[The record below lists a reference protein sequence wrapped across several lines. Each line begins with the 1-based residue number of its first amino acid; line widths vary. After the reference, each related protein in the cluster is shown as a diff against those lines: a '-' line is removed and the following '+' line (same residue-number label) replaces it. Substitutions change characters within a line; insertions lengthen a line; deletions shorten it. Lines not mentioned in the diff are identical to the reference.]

1 MCEPL
6 SMNSSPSQLAL
17 PPSSW
22 PGWKKSDFKKNWE
35 VKNRYQVL
43 QSLCVGL
50 EMNRK
55 KKFEGIW
62 LRRKQIN
69 HFGFHLFSI
78 FRSRIAWVEQIKF
91 FGEGKRNCENF
102 HDFSITRI
110 HNSTIPAFVCV
121 CCTSRCVGKRAS
133 WFRGRFLLPSSRRP
147 SANTSSIGR
156 IFVCLSKKRGWI
168 NTT

>member
-133 WFRGRFLLPSSRRP
+133 WFGAVFFFHRLAGPPRTHQASVEFLCAYR
-147 SANTSSIGR
+147 
-156 IFVCLSKKRGWI
+156 KKGGE
-168 NTT
+168 